1 MIRRR
6 SHWLLAGGLAAT
18 IAVFVILAS
27 RGQHAGASQGEA
39 KQTPAAPPKL
49 TTPKDEI
56 RLAPAAQQQGGIEAL
71 VAQTSS
77 MPETVVANGVLA
89 VNEDRT
95 WHVSSY
101 MLGRVTEADA
111 KVGDFVEAGQVLARM
126 HSHEVHDSRAAYQQA
141 VAALTDADAQKAL
154 KEKALNRA
162 DRLFRLQAISQG
174 QLEQAD
180 ADLKKAEAMVASSTA
195 LVQREKTHLTEVL
208 HVPINPDPKDERAE
222 LVPIESPSRGVV
234 IERLASVGTVV
245 TPGSPMFT
253 IADVSSLWL
262 IASVNEIDLHRVRV
276 GRPVD
281 IGVGAYPEHVFRGT
295 TSWLGESLDPSTRT
309 LQVRVLVPNPG
320 GVLKPQMYV
329 TANFLTSG
337 SRPAIVI
344 PQTALQ
350 DLNGQHVVFIQTSAD
365 TFRPRIVV
373 PGSSHDGQVEITQG
387 LQRGDRVIVKGSY
400 GLKSEMLKSSLVEG
414 E

>member
-1 MIRRR
+1 MTLR
-6 SHWLLAGGLAAT
+6 SHWQLAGGLAAT
-18 IAVFVILAS
+18 AVLVILAS
-27 RGQHAGASQGEA
+27 CEQRAGASQGGD
-39 KQTPAAPPKL
+39 KQTPAAPARP

-56 RLAPAAQQQGGIEAL
+56 RLALAAQQHGSVEAL
-71 VAQTSS
+71 LVQTST
-77 MPETVVANGVLA
+77 MPETVVSNGVLT

-111 KVGDFVEAGQVLARM
+111 KVGDSVEAGQVLARM

-141 VAALTDADAQKAL
+141 VASLTDADAQKAL
-154 KEKALNRA
+154 AEKALNRA
-162 DRLFRLQAISQG
+162 HRLFRLQAISQG

-180 ADLKKAEAMVASSTA
+180 ADLQKAAAMVASSA
-195 LVQREKTHLTEVL
+195 AGVQREKTHLTEVL
-208 HVPINPDPKDERAE
+208 HVPIDANPKDERAE

-262 IASVNEIDLHRVRV
+262 IASVNEIDLHKVRV
-276 GRPVD
+276 GQPVD
-281 IGVGAYPEHVFRGT
+281 ISVRAYPDHVFRGT
-295 TSWLGESLDPSTRT
+295 TNWLGESLDPATRT

-329 TANFLTSG
+329 TANFVTSA

-344 PQTALQ
+344 PQSALQ
-350 DLNGQHVVFIQTSAD
+350 DLNGQPVVFVQTSAD
-365 TFRPRIVV
+365 TFRPRVVV

-387 LQRGDRVIVKGSY
+387 LQEGDRVIVKGSY
-400 GLKSEMLKSSLVEG
+400 GLKSEMLKSSLKEG